1 MYSIDILYSTPQF
14 FLWKRF
20 SMKKHSLKHHFFI
33 IGPLYPLWEHCHSEK
48 LSRKKISL
56 KNFLSEKYNFY
67 YLCCVPPFFAKP
79 FNILFSWK
87 YSSMSKKLLGKKF
100 QFSTSIPLTRT
111 YKYVI
116 QNCWLKKHSSFFKKN
131 GLPNCN
137 FCFWNHFCKPH
148 WRILPK
154 QSTLFWGEQNSR
166 RRYFLQNVVFV
177 SYQRST
183 ALLLITMLWNFFERT
198 FS

>member
-87 YSSMSKKLLGKKF
+87 YSSMSKNLLGKKF

-111 YKYVI
+111 YKYSDSKM
-116 QNCWLKKHSSFFKKN
+116 LFGETLFFKKTEFQ
-131 GLPNCN
+131 NCN
-137 FCFWNHFCKPH
+137 FLFLKSLLCTPMMNHTKTINPF
-148 WRILPK
+148 L
-154 QSTLFWGEQNSR
+154 R
-166 RRYFLQNVVFV
+166 RTKFNEEN
-177 SYQRST
+177 
-183 ALLLITMLWNFFERT
+183 I
-198 FS
+198 FSKI